1 MRKVEHRMRLDL
13 LKGGNQGYIRVKRGE
28 NGARRLTIALYMN
41 SVPYISDSGT
51 TVTFRAVKPDET
63 KLFNAA
69 AIQDNIVTVAL
80 TTQTVAA
87 LGTVKC
93 ELTMY
98 GENNEVLYSPQFDII
113 VEDYLYSDNAIEST
127 DEYTELTETLNEAK
141 TLIAEAETLRDGLA
155 DIDAK
160 ETARVA
166 AENQRVAN
174 ETARG
179 SAEAERVSAEAS
191 RAAAE
196 TARETAETD
205 RASAESART
214 SSENIRKQ
222 AEKQRV
228 SSETQRNTAETARS
242 NAESSRRS
250 AETAR
255 VQEFNT
261 IKADAQDA
269 ATAESARVTAE
280 KARVTA
286 ENARVAAEQ
295 TRQTNM
301 NKWENATANSKTG
314 SPAGVVLS
322 EKNGHKNFEFT
333 LPLGGGSDDAVLFTP
348 QNLTSAQAEQARN
361 NIGAVDAQTVDN
373 MVDNF
378 QSRVTEIDGNS
389 ITVDELL
396 EYLYARI
403 PSLGISSAAVGQIAK
418 VKAVQ
423 NGKPTEWET
432 AAMPTIPTS
441 LKNPNALTFTGGVT
455 GSYDGSAAKTVNI
468 PTALKNPNA
477 LTITVDGTAN
487 SYDGSEA
494 KAVTITTKPQ
504 TASSLPSSGAAL
516 TANTI
521 YNVAGTVNTYTFKP
535 PASSGWAH
543 GFFATGSSPSIS
555 FTGTVI
561 GKLPTFAATKN
572 YEFDVYNGVWVVQE
586 VTAQ

>member
-51 TVTFRAVKPDET
+51 TVTFRAVKPDAT
-63 KLFNAA
+63 KLFNTA
-69 AIQDNIVTVAL
+69 AITDNIVTVTL
-80 TTQTVAA
+80 TTQTVAV

-98 GENNEVLYSPQFDII
+98 GTNNEVLYSPQFDIV

-127 DEYTELTETLNEAK
+127 DEYTELTEVLNEAK

-160 ETARVA
+160 EATRQSN
-166 AENQRVAN
+166 ERQRN
-174 ETARG
+174 
-179 SAEAERVSAEAS
+179 SAEAARVSGENARAS
-191 RAAAE
+191 SESARRTAE
-196 TARETAETD
+196 TARSEAETA
-205 RASAESART
+205 RASAESARV
-214 SSENIRKQ
+214 SQENARAQ
-222 AEKQRV
+222 A
-228 SSETQRNTAETARS
+228 ETQRVNNEAQRK
-242 NAESSRRS
+242 S

-255 VQEFNT
+255 ASAESTRSSQESGRVS
-261 IKADAQDA
+261 
-269 ATAESARVTAE
+269 AESARVTAE
-280 KARVTA
+280 KERVTA

-361 NIGAVDAQTVDN
+361 NIGAIDAQTVDN
-373 MVDNF
+373 MVDGF
-378 QSRVTEIDGNS
+378 QSRVIEIDGNP

-468 PTALKNPNA
+468 PTALKNPYG

-494 KAVTITTKPQ
+494 KDIEISTAAKYDKPLRFTDISVPVIRFTADTTYPDYPYAGAVFLASAEIDTTMIPDVVFGLSDAVSGNFAPVAESYVNGQARGVRIFAKTQPTAAVTIKT
-504 TASSLPSSGAAL
+504 L
-516 TANTI
+516 TLWRA
-521 YNVAGTVNTYTFKP
+521 V
-535 PASSGWAH
+535 
-543 GFFATGSSPSIS
+543 
-555 FTGTVI
+555 
-561 GKLPTFAATKN
+561 
-572 YEFDVYNGVWVVQE
+572 
-586 VTAQ
+586 